1 MAPPE
6 SKKEGARIP
15 CLAEEGGGR
24 GEEGGA
30 VSAPLCSS
38 GSEESEDRIQTILA
52 VIWKLLGAT
61 VRCWGSWRWAAGTRL
76 QVFLKVGLLGSPGG
90 LNEGWRRESDQGG
103 SQGF

>member
-30 VSAPLCSS
+30 VSAPPAALVLKNQRT
-38 GSEESEDRIQTILA
+38 GSRPF
-52 VIWKLLGAT
+52 LLSFGSCWVPQSDAGGHGDG
-61 VRCWGSWRWAAGTRL
+61 RQGPDCRYFLKWGSWD
-76 QVFLKVGLLGSPGG
+76 LLV
-90 LNEGWRRESDQGG
+90 D
-103 SQGF
+103 